1 MSRSLSSLASLRR
14 RFSDWWTRRSTLREL
29 DRCDE
34 RELGRILHDLNVTK
48 PELSA
53 VVARGVYPELQLP
66 EMLKAHGISPEGLK
80 AEHPAVEA
88 DLRRVCAQCAE
99 TRRCRHE
106 LDADT
111 AATGYREFCNNAVTI
126 EALLAETADEVKKQD
141 KPGTP
146 AASGPGTQKG

>member
-1 MSRSLSSLASLRR
+1 MSRSFSSLASLRR
-14 RFSDWWTRRSTLREL
+14 RFSDWWTRRLTLREL

-34 RELGRILHDLNVTK
+34 RELARILQDINVTK
-48 PELSA
+48 AELSA
-53 VVARGVYPELQLP
+53 VVTRGAFPKLQLP
-66 EMLKAHGISPEGLK
+66 EMLEAHGIRPEQLK

-111 AATGYREFCNNAVTI
+111 AATGYREFCNNAATI
-126 EALLAETADEVKKQD
+126 EALLAETADEVKKQE

-146 AASGPGTQKG
+146 VASGPGMQKS